1 MNFDD
6 QRKLGVKLATQYNA
20 PKTLALIKDPNS
32 CYAAI
37 LNTAAS
43 EVGLDKLVPVL
54 LDNDP
59 FWAAQALRSLPNLGQ
74 YELELQHKAGS
85 LMQADLTNRAMALPN
100 KLPQVSE
107 LKLHLK
113 AGSGYA
119 INQWTIYW
127 FTPPMPPA
135 KDWEPMNGTSDSGK
149 WHRID
154 GPSLGD
160 DNTALV
166 SSFALPLSALNPG
179 DTITI
184 VVDIMGNPT
193 PWSLTNQYF
202 TYNPTIAQGGEIV
215 ASGTVDNP
223 GFDLSVYDI
232 KPAKS

>member
-6 QRKLGVKLATQYNA
+6 QRKLGLKLATQYNA
-20 PKTLALIKDPNS
+20 PRTLALIKDPNS

-54 LDNDP
+54 LENDP
-59 FWAAQALRSLPNLGQ
+59 FWASQALLSLPHLGQ
-74 YELELQHKAGS
+74 YELPLKQKAGF
-85 LMQADLTNRAMALPN
+85 LMQGDPTGKASALPN
-100 KLPQVSE
+100 KLPEVSE

-119 INQWTIYW
+119 INQWTIWWY
-127 FTPPMPPA
+127 TPPMPPS
-135 KDWEPMNGTSDSGK
+135 KDWEPMNGTSDSGQ
-149 WHRID
+149 WHRIT

-160 DNTALV
+160 DNKALV
-166 SSFALPLSALNPG
+166 SSFALPLSPLNPG
-179 DTITI
+179 DTITM

-193 PWSLTNQYF
+193 DWSLTNQYF

-215 ASGTVDNP
+215 ANGTVDDP
-223 GFDLSVYDI
+223 GFALSVYPI
-232 KPAKS
+232 KKS